1 MTVLENEKCNRKYIY
16 EKEKA
21 YKQENALLAK
31 GVMEQSNLMY
41 SQGQWVFETHPC
53 PATGYNDIS
62 SSKTHTHKGF

>member
-1 MTVLENEKCNRKYIY
+1 MKNVIEKHIY

-31 GVMEQSNLMY
+31 GVMEQNNLMY

-53 PATGYNDIS
+53 HRAQ
-62 SSKTHTHKGF
+62 